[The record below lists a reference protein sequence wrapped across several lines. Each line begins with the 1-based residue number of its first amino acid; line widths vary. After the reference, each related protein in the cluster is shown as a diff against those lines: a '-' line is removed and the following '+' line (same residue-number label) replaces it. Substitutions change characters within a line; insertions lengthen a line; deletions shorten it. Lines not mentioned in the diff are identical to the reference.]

1 MHETHP
7 GVQDM
12 ACETFLKICH
22 RCRRKFVVT
31 QLGEAEPFVCELLG
45 ALAATIQDLEAH
57 QVWGMEREGRVVGA
71 FGRRARA
78 PRADAPPSPPS
89 PPSHRCTCFTR
100 PSAS

>member
-45 ALAATIQDLEAH
+45 ALAATIPPLVAH
-57 QVWGMEREGRVVGA
+57 PVWARAWAGGGGGGFR
-71 FGRRARA
+71 RRARA